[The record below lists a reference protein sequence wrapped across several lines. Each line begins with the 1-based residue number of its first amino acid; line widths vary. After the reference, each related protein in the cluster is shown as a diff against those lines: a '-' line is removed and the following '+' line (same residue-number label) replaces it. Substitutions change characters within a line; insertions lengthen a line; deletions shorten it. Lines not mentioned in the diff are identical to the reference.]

1 MTVVTEP
8 VPSRRDFERLEAKVD
23 RLFALVGAQSEKIA
37 ESHVTKEAFEGHK
50 ALNEEIHKNQN
61 AAITALQGARDK
73 VVIFVLAAVGAA
85 ILSVVLV
92 QTGVV

>member
-23 RLFALVGAQSEKIA
+23 RLFLLVGAQSEKIA
-37 ESHVTKEAFEGHK
+37 SSHVTIIEFEGHK
-50 ALNEEIHKNQN
+50 ELNEEIHRNQN
-61 AAITALQGARDK
+61 AAITGLQSARDK
-73 VVIFVLAAVGAA
+73 VVVFVLAAVGAA